1 MTTTLEIAITPGNSV
16 FWTLSERVV
25 PQARVVPDPDP
36 GRVEIGSGA
45 YFGAVP
51 DHPDR
56 PRGAR

>member
-16 FWTLSERVV
+16 FWALSERIV
-25 PQARVVPDPDP
+25 PQDRAAADPNP
-36 GRVEIGSGA
+36 GRAGIGSGA

-51 DHPDR
+51 GHSDR